1 MSLAR
6 EPSGSRNGLY
16 PAHLHVETRVRP
28 SVLIAFALILSSPTF
43 AGASHPFNVEDLVA
57 FDRISEPAVS
67 PDGKRVV
74 FTVSALD
81 LEANRR
87 RVDLW
92 IADVR
97 TGGARAFTAHRTA
110 HAAEFSPD
118 GKWVY
123 FLSER
128 SGSAQVWRILLEGGE
143 AEPVTR
149 LPLPVGSFRLSRD
162 GARLAVS
169 LEVFPGC
176 HDLDCTKKRLE
187 NTSAQKSTGQIYDRL
202 FIRHWDEWSDG
213 RRSHLFVLSSN
224 GEGLPVD
231 VMAGLEA
238 DCPSK
243 PFGGP
248 EDYAFTP
255 DARSIVFSARNVG
268 REEAWSTNFDI
279 FVAPIDGSAAPRN
292 LTATNPASDAGPVF
306 SPDGRTLLYKAMSRA
321 GYESDRWRLILR
333 DWASGTERVLAPDW
347 DRSPDDT
354 IFSPDGKT
362 IFATADH
369 LGHKALFAIDVGSG
383 RTKTLLSQGHAASP
397 LVAGAEIVFSL
408 DSFRSPAELQRV
420 KFDGKGL
427 AAITSLNA
435 ARLGLVK
442 MGEAE
447 AFTFVGAGGD
457 TVHAWLVKPVDFETG
472 RRVPV
477 AFLIHGGPQGSFSDE
492 FHYRW
497 NPQVYAGAGYAA
509 LMIDFH
515 GSTGYGQ
522 AFTDAIR
529 NDWGGKPFVDLQK
542 GLEAALQKYP
552 FLDGDRACALGASF
566 GGYMVNW
573 IAGNWPD
580 RFRCLVTH
588 DGDLDERAA
597 YFNTEELWFD
607 EWERLGTPW
616 AHPEHFSFQNPIEF
630 VKNWKTP
637 MLVIHG
643 GKDYRV
649 VDTQGIATFTAL
661 QRLKIPSRFLYFPDE
676 NHWVLKPGNSILWH
690 HTVVEWLNEWTK
702 PRTAQK

>member
-1 MSLAR
+1 MRAPILVASLLVF
-6 EPSGSRNGLY
+6 SL
-16 PAHLHVETRVRP
+16 PA
-28 SVLIAFALILSSPTF
+28 S
-43 AGASHPFNVEDLVA
+43 AGNPHPFSVEDLVA
-57 FDRISEPAVS
+57 FDRISEPAIS

-74 FTVSALD
+74 FTVSSVD

-92 IADVR
+92 IADVKS
-97 TGGARAFTAHRTA
+97 GGARRFTAHRSA
-110 HAAEFSPD
+110 HAAEFSFD
-118 GKWVY
+118 GRWVY

-143 AEPVTR
+143 AEPVTQ
-149 LPLPVGSFRLSRD
+149 LPLPVGSFRLSRN
-162 GARLAVS
+162 GRRLALS
-169 LEVFPGC
+169 LDVFPGC
-176 HDLDCTKKRLE
+176 RDIGCTKKRLE
-187 NTSAQKSTGQIYDRL
+187 DTSAQKSTGQIYDQL

-213 RRSHLFVLSSN
+213 RRSHLFVLPL
-224 GEGLPVD
+224 GVEGPPID
-231 VMAGLEA
+231 VMASMDA

-255 DARSIVFSARNVG
+255 DARSLVFSARNVG

-279 FVAPIDGSAAPRN
+279 FVAPVDASAPPRN
-292 LTATNPASDAGPVF
+292 LTASNPASDVGPVF
-306 SPDGRTLLYKAMSRA
+306 SPDGRALLYRGMSRA

-333 DWASGTERVLAPDW
+333 DWASGKERVLVPDW

-362 IFATADH
+362 IFVTADH
-369 LGHKALFAIDVGSG
+369 LGNKALFAIEVSSG
-383 RTKTLLSQGHAASP
+383 RIKTLLGRGHATSP

-420 KFDGKGL
+420 KFDGQGL
-427 AAITSLNA
+427 TAITSLNA
-435 ARLGLVK
+435 ARLAMVK

-457 TVHAWLVKPVDFETG
+457 TVHAWLVKPIDFEPG

-477 AFLIHGGPQGSFSDE
+477 ALLIHGGPQGSFSDE

-509 LMIDFH
+509 LMVDFH

-573 IAGNWPD
+573 IAGNWPE

-597 YFNTEELWFD
+597 YFDTEELWFD

-616 AHPEHFSFQNPIEF
+616 TNPEHFSFQNPIEF

-649 VDTQGIATFTAL
+649 VDSQGIAAFTAL
-661 QRLKIPSRFLYFPDE
+661 QRLNIPSRFLYFPDE
-676 NHWVLKPGNSILWH
+676 NHWVLKPGNSIVWH
-690 HTVVEWLNEWTK
+690 HTVVDWLNQWTK
-702 PRTAQK
+702 PRTPQK